1 MSKRAIRMSELPRQ
15 PVPSKPPEAPASEA
29 EPPALQASD
38 FVAAFG
44 ESLEQA
50 LDLSTWRPGS
60 ELASMYE
67 RLQTEV
73 VDAVRRENELHREI
87 RSRIF
92 PLLKT
97 RPESPAGAGVYRT
110 TVEQVETV
118 HSKLL
123 FNGGVEACDGTIETH
138 DTLPVTITQIGVS
151 LVSYRGDQ
159 GSWGHRLFRRD
170 LRSTTGNAIDET
182 IELLERRRNRSG
194 VDHPSKRDQLSDLAR
209 RGIMAFA
216 ERSVLLNRSNAV
228 WRMGH
233 GNPLA
238 YELVTGSGSPQL
250 CAMGVALLNNL
261 VRFGKFVYVPSGPKQ
276 RELLTI
282 GGALQPLEYAI
293 VDTLRIQLERIAQGH
308 YRGEHWGE
316 AKVAVETLV
325 REAGDKVVIGV
336 YRASQFA
343 PPQVFYSHIDHAHEA
358 ALIAIGDSVLQE
370 HRGFPMLIDL
380 ADKVCKMVFG
390 GQTFGTSTQLA
401 YTDAG
406 EPFRY
411 MTERASRR

>member
-1 MSKRAIRMSELPRQ
+1 M
-15 PVPSKPPEAPASEA
+15 SKPPNHPVTSTPPEAQISEA
-29 EPPALQASD
+29 ELPAVQASD
-38 FVAAFG
+38 FAVAFG

-50 LDLSTWRPGS
+50 LDLNTWRPGS

-67 RLQTEV
+67 RLQSEV
-73 VDAVRRENELHREI
+73 ADAVRRENELHREI
-87 RSRIF
+87 RRRIF
-92 PLLKT
+92 PLLET
-97 RPESPAGAGVYRT
+97 RPGSPIGAGVYQT

-118 HSKLL
+118 HSQLL

-138 DTLPVTITQIGVS
+138 DTLPVTVTQIGVS

-170 LRSTTGNAIDET
+170 LRSTTGSAIDET
-182 IELLERRRNRSG
+182 IDLLERRRSRSG
-194 VDHPSKRDQLSDLAR
+194 IDQPTKRDQLSDLAR

-216 ERSVLLNRSNAV
+216 ERSVLLNRSTAV

-250 CAMGVALLNNL
+250 CSMGIALLQDL
-261 VRFGKFVYVPSGPKQ
+261 VQFEKFVFVPSGPKQ

-282 GGALQPLEYAI
+282 GGALRPFEYAI
-293 VDTLRIQLERIAQGH
+293 VDTLQAQLERIAQGH
-308 YRGEHWGE
+308 YRGEHWQ
-316 AKVAVETLV
+316 AARTAVETLV
-325 REAGDKVVIGV
+325 REASDKVVIGV

-380 ADKVCKMVFG
+380 ADKVCNMVFG
-390 GQTFGTSTQLA
+390 GQTFGMSTQLA

-406 EPFRY
+406 APFRY
-411 MTERASRR
+411 LAERATRR

>member
-1 MSKRAIRMSELPRQ
+1 MSDPANQ
-15 PVPSKPPEAPASEA
+15 PIPAEQPNAPPPDA

-38 FVAAFG
+38 FVTAFG
-44 ESLEQA
+44 ESLEQT

-60 ELASMYE
+60 ELGSMYE

-73 VDAVRRENELHREI
+73 ADAVCRENELHREI

-97 RPESPAGAGVYRT
+97 RPKSPAGAGVYRT
-110 TVEQVETV
+110 TVEQIETV

-123 FNGGVEACDGTIETH
+123 FNGGVEACDGTIESH
-138 DTLPVTITQIGVS
+138 DTLPITITQIGVS

-170 LRSTTGNAIDET
+170 LRSTAGNTIDET
-182 IELLERRRNRSG
+182 INLLERRRSRSG
-194 VDHPSKRDQLSDLAR
+194 VDHPTKRDQLSDLAR

-216 ERSVLLNRSNAV
+216 ERSVLLNRSEAV

-250 CAMGVALLNNL
+250 CTMGVRLLGDL

-293 VDTLRIQLERIAQGH
+293 VDTLQMQLERIAQGH
-308 YRGEHWGE
+308 YRGEHWDE
-316 AKVAVETLV
+316 AKNAVETLV
-325 REAGDKVVIGV
+325 REVGDKVVIGV
-336 YRASQFA
+336 YRASQFS
-343 PPQVFYSHIDHAHEA
+343 PPQVFYAHIDHAHEA

-380 ADKVCKMVFG
+380 ADRVCKMMFG
-390 GQTFGTSTQLA
+390 GHTFGTSTQLA

-411 MTERASRR
+411 MAERASRG